1 MTPTNGKRPPGLAK
15 ALAGMVFLIVAAGI
29 ASLAISAA
37 WTAPNVG
44 NAPPRTVVQ
53 AP

>member
-29 ASLAISAA
+29 ATFMISTA
-37 WTAPNVG
+37 WESSAG
-44 NAPPRTVVQ
+44 SAPRTVVQ